1 VVFVSNYSHLGS
13 TLVLDDILNLSDGPL
28 PVLKEILHFDTPS
41 FDAFLQHQGIFHLGQ
56 EIILGEAWEGDPGAY
71 LRVAELVRKGS
82 SPSNA
87 EDLQVF
93 WLHLS

>member
-1 VVFVSNYSHLGS
+1 VASQCRSLCELFGANFTLKLFHVVFVSNYSHLGS

-56 EIILGEAWEGDPGAY
+56 EIILGEA
-71 LRVAELVRKGS
+71 
-82 SPSNA
+82 
-87 EDLQVF
+87 
-93 WLHLS
+93 